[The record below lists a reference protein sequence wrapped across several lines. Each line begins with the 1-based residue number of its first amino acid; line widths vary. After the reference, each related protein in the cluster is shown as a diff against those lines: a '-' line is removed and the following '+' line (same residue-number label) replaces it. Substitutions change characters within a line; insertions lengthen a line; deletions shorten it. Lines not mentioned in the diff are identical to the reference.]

1 MMNVF
6 DSGAIELKRASI
18 YCWLLS
24 MRVNLEWTA
33 FNKWRERLML
43 IQQNHTKFS
52 QAPSLMER
60 EFVSFF

>member
-1 MMNVF
+1 M
-6 DSGAIELKRASI
+6 G
-18 YCWLLS
+18 
-24 MRVNLEWTA
+24 
-33 FNKWRERLML
+33 